1 MTDYKNIIRNNPDKR
16 SGKPCVRDT
25 KISVYD
31 VLGWLST
38 GMESKDIIAEF
49 PQLTE
54 EDITACQDYAADHE
68 NKE

>member
-1 MTDYKNIIRNNPDKR
+1 MADYKNIIRNNPDKR

-31 VLGWLST
+31 ILGWLAT
-38 GMESKDIIAEF
+38 GMENKDIINEF
-49 PQLTE
+49 SELTE
-54 EDITACQDYAADHE
+54 EDIKACRNYAADNE